1 MDIYAT
7 ELGFRT
13 TALRYANVYGPRQSA
28 HGEAG
33 VVAIFCDQLLRGRC
47 PRIFGDGAQTRDF
60 VFVGDV
66 VSANLAVLEGD
77 ANGVFH
83 VGTAI
88 ETSIGALC
96 AMIQRFTRTN
106 ATPIFEPARAGE
118 QRRSSLDARRLT
130 AQTGW
135 RAATSLADGLAATV
149 AFFAPHIAATER
161 SRVTQRFCRTG

>member
-1 MDIYAT
+1 VSEQGRRSETRSDA
-7 ELGFRT
+7 
-13 TALRYANVYGPRQSA
+13 AADAAASLRPW
-28 HGEAG
+28 
-33 VVAIFCDQLLRGRC
+33 D
-47 PRIFGDGAQTRDF
+47 
-60 VFVGDV
+60 
-66 VSANLAVLEGD
+66 LEGD